1 MNKKT
6 IIFDADGTLLD
17 SLWVWDNLVLDFLK
31 EKNISVENNLHDILW
46 SMSFNEGIY
55 YIKEKYNLIESFDE
69 INSILESRLKD
80 SYQNKVK
87 LFNNVTTLLKELKKN
102 NYFLLVASA
111 SDKDLLKVC
120 FSKHN
125 ILNYFDSIITEREYD
140 ISKADEK
147 FFTKLIKDYDLN
159 LNFTL
164 LIDDALHSLKS
175 AKRANLKTIG
185 ILNNNDKKDFVDN
198 CDVII
203 NSIGELNEESINN
216 CWK

>member
-1 MNKKT
+1 MIKKT

-31 EKNISVENNLHDILW
+31 EKNLEIEQNLHDILW

-55 YIKEKYNLIESFDE
+55 YIKKRYNLIESFDE
-69 INSILESRLKD
+69 INSILQARLKD
-80 SYQNKVK
+80 YYQNKVT
-87 LFNNVTTLLKELKKN
+87 LFNNVSTLLEELKKKN
-102 NYFLLVASA
+102 FYLIVASA

-125 ILNYFDSIITEREYD
+125 ILHYFDSIITEREYNV
-140 ISKADEK
+140 SKADES
-147 FFTKLIKDYDLN
+147 FFIRLIKDYNLN
-159 LNFTL
+159 LDFTIL
-164 LIDDALHSLKS
+164 VDDALHSLKS
-175 AKRANLKTIG
+175 AKKAKIKTIG
-185 ILNNNDKKDFVDN
+185 ILNNNDRNDFIDN

-203 NSIGELNEESINN
+203 NSIGELNEESFNN